1 MPRTALTTQ
10 LDDVTLTIN
19 SPSLRSALN
28 LTVAD
33 RRWIDSLLQTILQ
46 TWDPAD
52 PARPRHH
59 GYLGSEDFLRL
70 QFEEYVLALLA
81 ATKYHDY
88 LYATPHDRRDLAAFA
103 DIEGDPAVDFGDTW
117 LAAWQATRNHAL
129 WQKATDPHLFDLV
142 EPRHPS
148 AGAFSIDDLTR
159 RFQQQVSD
167 LRLDERLAGS
177 REQLG
182 KHWASGREKVS
193 SAFTGLM
200 TELEARR
207 AAHAQRRTEQRTST
221 SPRTSLDHAP
231 RSPELG
237 ILPSPSAFAAPDT
250 PASAVSASSADGRS
264 PTANPRGPRRSTSQ
278 FFENAAALRA
288 KAPDL
293 SGAQAAVGAA
303 GQRAGAYLS
312 SWGAWANERRRGWG
326 GSSGGGGGGGGGSHG
341 DRNGGGASPVSPG
354 AAAAAAM
361 AMRRHDSL
369 PAASAED
376 EKAAVGKRGSV
387 GSVTRVEAL
396 EAKSPPTSPLRG
408 SPRKGA
414 SRGKVREER
423 GSDGI
428 GRLDA

>member
-1 MPRTALTTQ
+1 M
-10 LDDVTLTIN
+10 
-19 SPSLRSALN
+19 
-28 LTVAD
+28 AD
-33 RRWIDSLLQTILQ
+33 RRWIDSLHQTIVQ

-88 LYATPHDRRDLAAFA
+88 LYATPRDRRDLAAFS
-103 DIEGDPAVDFGDTW
+103 DIEGDPAADFGEGW
-117 LAAWQATRNHAL
+117 LAAWQATRSHAL
-129 WQKATDPHLFDLV
+129 WRRATDPHLFDLV

-159 RFQQQVSD
+159 RFQHQVAD
-167 LRLDERLAGS
+167 LRLDARLAGS

-182 KHWASGREKVS
+182 KHWASGRDRVS
-193 SAFTGLM
+193 TAFAGLVAD
-200 TELEARR
+200 LEAKR
-207 AAHAQRRTEQRTST
+207 AAHAQRRADQQSRTAS
-221 SPRTSLDHAP
+221 SPRASADAA
-231 RSPELG
+231 RSPELAV
-237 ILPSPSAFAAPDT
+237 LPSPSAFAVPDT
-250 PASAVSASSADGRS
+250 PPSAAATASGERS
-264 PTANPRGPRRSTSQ
+264 PTAAGPRRSTSQ

-312 SWGAWANERRRGWG
+312 SWGAWATERRRGWG
-326 GSSGGGGGGGGGSHG
+326 GGSGGNGSGGGSGSGMARDRNSSGSGGGGS
-341 DRNGGGASPVSPG
+341 SPASPG
-354 AAAAAAM
+354 AAAAAAV
-361 AMRRHDSL
+361 ALRRHDGR
-369 PAASAED
+369 PATAASAEN
-376 EKAAVGKRGSV
+376 EKPDGTRGAAGSAARAARG
-387 GSVTRVEAL
+387 G
-396 EAKSPPTSPLRG
+396 EAKSPPTSPTAPLRG

-414 SRGKVREER
+414 SRGRLREER